1 MGDSYVIGSRRNRIV
16 INLRRLR
23 KMSEN
28 THGQAEYSNNVG
40 RRRFIQIAGG
50 TGVIALAGCQGDDG
64 GDGGGG
70 GGDGGGSGGGGD
82 GQPVANEFIADSWV
96 VPSNFQVNRYNTAN
110 YSGQIA
116 QIIFDPLARFD
127 PVEGEFIPYL
137 VEWEIGNDAVTL
149 KLEEGRTWQNG
160 DPVTADDL
168 ATKIKLDQYVSHP
181 VWDYISGVE
190 ATDDRT
196 VELTLGGEV
205 NPAVLEHALFGDEF
219 LDVKHSVFKEYLTS
233 IEDASG
239 DEEENKAISELLKF
253 NWTDATGNGPFQW
266 GETREQKGTM
276 TAWDDHPQADSINFD
291 QYSLLHTPSNQAH
304 WESLIGGDL
313 DATTHTLFMPEDTV
327 NQLPDHI
334 NELVYPNYG
343 GMGMTFNNDH
353 KIWGQRAARRAM
365 AYLINRP
372 PVAKRSGGDTKK
384 PVEIPHGTTQELAK
398 NHFSDGLGDLET
410 YEGSNPDR
418 AAELFKEAGLQQSGD
433 TWQYS
438 DGSAFEPVLNVQSG
452 ASDWVAAVETIL
464 NQLNS
469 FGINASIETIEDPTY
484 WGSTLPN
491 SDFEVAMNFWGGGI
505 PHPFFGLRW
514 SLASQAITEYN
525 NFPTEIE
532 VPGTIGDPGSNL
544 ETWNVGEMVNQLAQ
558 SSGDE
563 TSQLMAELAWAVNQ
577 TLPVLPIQEKLEQ
590 HFISSGDWDI
600 PNPDSDVMKVK
611 YPAIWLPRVGEL
623 QAKTE

>member
-1 MGDSYVIGSRRNRIV
+1 
-16 INLRRLR
+16 
-23 KMSEN
+23 MSDN
-28 THGQAEYSNNVG
+28 THNQTKYSNRVN
-40 RRRFIQIAGG
+40 RRRFIQLAGG
-50 TGVIALAGCQGDDG
+50 TGTIALAGCQGKGNGDGG

-70 GGDGGGSGGGGD
+70 GGDGGGD
-82 GQPVANEFIADSWV
+82 GVDIQPVTDEFVADSWV
-96 VPSNFQVNRYNTAN
+96 VPSNIQVNRYNTAN
-110 YSGQIA
+110 YSGQFA
-116 QIIFDPLARFD
+116 QTIFDPLARFD

-137 VEWEIGNDAVTL
+137 VEWEIGDDAVTL
-149 KLEEGRTWQNG
+149 TLEEGRKWHNG
-160 DPVTADDL
+160 DSVTADDL

-196 VELTLGGEV
+196 VELALDGKV
-205 NPAVLEHALFGDEF
+205 NPAVLEHALFGDEW

-233 IEDASG
+233 IEDASN
-239 DEEENKAISELLKF
+239 DEEENQAVSKLLEF
-253 NWTDATGNGPFQW
+253 NWTEATGNGPFKW
-266 GETREQKGTM
+266 GDTREQKGTT
-276 TAWDDHPQADSINFD
+276 TAWDGHPQADSINFSK
-291 QYSLLHTPSNQAH
+291 YSFLHTPSNESH
-304 WESLIGGDL
+304 WQSLIGGEL
-313 DATTHTLFMPEDTV
+313 DANTHTLFMPEDTV
-327 NQLPDHI
+327 NQLPDDM

-353 KIWGQRAARRAM
+353 EIWGQREARQAM
-365 AYLINRP
+365 AYLIDRP

-384 PVEIPHGTTQELAK
+384 PVEIPHGTTQKLAEK
-398 NHFSDGLGDLET
+398 HFSDTLGDLET
-410 YEGSNPDR
+410 YEGSQTDR
-418 AAELFKEAGLQQSGD
+418 ATELFEQAGLEKSGD

-438 DGSAFEPVLNVQSG
+438 DGRPFEPVLNVQSG

-464 NQLNS
+464 GQLGN

-491 SDFEVAMNFWGGGI
+491 SDFEIAMNFWGAGI

-514 SLASQAITEYN
+514 ALASQDITEYN

-532 VPGTIGDPGSNL
+532 VPGTVGDPDSSL
-544 ETWNVGEMVNQLAQ
+544 ETWNVAEMANQLAQ
-558 SSGDE
+558 ASEDE
-563 TSQLMAELAWAVNQ
+563 TAQLMTELAWAVNQ

-600 PNPDSDVMKVK
+600 PNPDDDVMKIK
-611 YPAIWLPRVGEL
+611 YPAIWLPRVGKL